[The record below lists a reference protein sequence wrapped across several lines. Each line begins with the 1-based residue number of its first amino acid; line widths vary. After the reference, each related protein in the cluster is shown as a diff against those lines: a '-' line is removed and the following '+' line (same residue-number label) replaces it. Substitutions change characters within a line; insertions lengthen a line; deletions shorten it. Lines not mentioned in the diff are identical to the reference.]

1 MKFNKFLAIA
11 MAATALTFSACSKD
25 DDKTEDPTP
34 TPIDYNALITGKD
47 WRVTGLLTVSPGGTL
62 DVFAAMPACEKDD
75 LVEFLANGSITE
87 KAGATKCDP
96 ADPETLNQVDFGLYK
111 TVAPNCALLMVIL
124 SYATVKELTATTMQ
138 LEMVEE
144 DMGITYTTKITMVKN

>member
-75 LVEFLANGSITE
+75 LMEFLANSSITE

-96 ADPETLNQVDFGLYK
+96 ADPDTQPGGFW
-111 TVAPNCALLMVIL
+111 ALQNNGTKLRIIDGDTT
-124 SYATVKELTATTMQ
+124 YATVKELTATTMQ
-138 LEMVEE
+138 LELVEE